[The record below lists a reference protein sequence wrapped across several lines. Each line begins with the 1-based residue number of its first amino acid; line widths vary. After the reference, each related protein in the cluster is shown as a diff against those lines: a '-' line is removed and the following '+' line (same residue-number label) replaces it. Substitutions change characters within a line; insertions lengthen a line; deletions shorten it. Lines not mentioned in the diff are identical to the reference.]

1 MKRIMVVGVM
11 SFFMLLVSGS
21 EVKAQIPVLD
31 IIKEGIKK
39 VIVAVDLQIQRL
51 QNRTIWLQNAQKTL
65 ENEMSKLKLGE
76 ITGWVEKQKKLYQD
90 YFDELWRVK
99 AAIAYYHKVK
109 DIINR
114 QGQLV
119 REYKA
124 SWALF
129 KQDKN
134 FTAQELDYMVHIYSG
149 LLGESVKSV
158 DQLALVVS
166 AFVTQMSDGK
176 RMEIIDGVAEQ
187 VETQLSDLRQFNNQN
202 KVLSLQRGVER
213 GEIESVRILYGL

>member
-1 MKRIMVVGVM
+1 MKRIFVVGGL
-11 SFFMLLVSGS
+11 SLFMLLVSGS

-119 REYKA
+119 REYKTA
-124 SWALF
+124 WALF

-213 GEIESVRILYGL
+213 GEIESVRKLYGL

>member
-1 MKRIMVVGVM
+1 
-11 SFFMLLVSGS
+11 MLLVSGS

-114 QGQLV
+114 QGQLI

-124 SWALF
+124 AWALF

-149 LLGESVKSV
+149 LLGESVKSI

-187 VETQLSDLRQFNNQN
+187 VETQLSDLRQFNSQN
-202 KVLSLQRGVER
+202 KVLSLQRGVDR
-213 GEIESVRILYGL
+213 GEIESVRKLYGL

>member
-1 MKRIMVVGVM
+1 
-11 SFFMLLVSGS
+11 MLLVSGS

-124 SWALF
+124 AWALF

-149 LLGESVKSV
+149 LLGESMKSV

-213 GEIESVRILYGL
+213 GEIESVRKLYGL